1 MNVVE
6 RAKNMLLAPAGEW
19 DEIADE
25 AVTIPELYRN
35 WIAVMAAIPA
45 IATFIR
51 ISIVGMGVVGTSYRV
66 PVGMGLVHAVVSW
79 ALTLGAVY
87 VLALVIDALAPKFGA
102 HRNFGQAFK
111 VAAFAPT
118 AAWVTGAFS
127 ILPVLSM
134 MGILGLYSL
143 YLLYLGLPRVMDCPA
158 ERSLAYTATVT
169 VIGLVLYVAIIAV
182 TGFILPGA
190 GALR

>member
-6 RAKNMLLAPAGEW
+6 RARSLLLEPAREW

-25 AVTIPELYRN
+25 AITIPELYRN

-45 IATFIR
+45 VATFIR
-51 ISIVGMGVVGTSYRV
+51 ISVVGMGIVGTHYRV
-66 PVGMGLVHAVVSW
+66 PIGMGLVHAVATW
-79 ALTLGAVY
+79 ALTLASVY

-102 HRNFGQAFK
+102 HRNFTQAFK

-118 AAWVTGAFS
+118 AAWVAGAFA
-127 ILPVLSM
+127 ILPVLSLL
-134 MGILGLYSL
+134 GVLGLYSL

-158 ERSLAYTATVT
+158 DRSLAYTATVI
-169 VIGLVLYVAIIAV
+169 VIGLVLHVTVMAV